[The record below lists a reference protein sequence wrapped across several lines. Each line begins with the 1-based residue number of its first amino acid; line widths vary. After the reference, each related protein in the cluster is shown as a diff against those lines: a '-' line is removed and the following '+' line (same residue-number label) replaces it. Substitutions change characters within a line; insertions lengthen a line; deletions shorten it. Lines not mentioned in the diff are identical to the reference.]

1 MDANSGKIKKIK
13 LASKTEPAL
22 PAGTWHLEVT
32 QELSGNAALNTAS
45 IRSEEFT
52 FSCEADPYALDSS
65 QVYSVY
71 PPNNSFGKFEMTL
84 PSIVLKRRTL
94 PWERKIPECPNT
106 PWLALLLFSEKENV
120 TLKTVK
126 REGNAAK
133 NNTQNDTYLELE
145 IPSQLFEHI
154 CPSKEDLALAVH
166 SRFAGRD
173 DKVTESVPIDEWMSV
188 ITAGRLPCSSTDEH
202 GLKNTLYLV
211 SMERVGTMVA
221 DRSKIPQNQSIH
233 LPVLAQWSF
242 YSKSEEYDF
251 HILFEKLSADA
262 LRIPTEENVS
272 EQAKRLLERGYVP
285 MNHCLRDGGKTV
297 SWYHGPF
304 RPWDIEVSSEPYRWF
319 SDSGLIYDPQM
330 GMFDVSISAA
340 FQLGRM
346 LSLQDGAFSS
356 ALVQFREQHKR
367 EAASRRNQNVLLR
380 ALSKTNTIHDQLS
393 MNAGEDSAYSRPDL
407 EKSLHSFAARVLI
420 NESQPN
426 DAAERNMTQRMGN
439 LTSSLS
445 SMDNII
451 YFPCTENTDKEM
463 PPEIVQPLAE
473 WSLLYGIPYRY
484 LVPHKSILPP
494 ESIRFF
500 FIDHNWLSALLDG
513 AMSPGRFFDVDYAC
527 DSEMIDKIIE
537 SVYLNSVKI
546 RPRLQ
551 GKQDKEL
558 KELIKERTA
567 VMSNQFKTS
576 SESMTSARQAAPAD
590 TSFLSTGFLLRSD
603 LVKGWRGLE
612 FRAFADR
619 EGKTNSLTALRLE
632 VIGNDILLGIYVG
645 KIARLEI
652 MQPPEGMHMGFEKKP
667 EGGYRKMLRNP
678 DNGVLYDNE
687 CIYADVVMRDSTYN
701 VMDWKATADNIKKAL
716 PKIASVN
723 SAYMALE
730 MIQNPATGII
740 HLL

>member
-1 MDANSGKIKKIK
+1 MDANSDKIKKIK
-13 LASKTEPAL
+13 LASKTEPTL
-22 PAGTWHLEVT
+22 SAGTWQLKVT
-32 QELSGNAALNTAS
+32 QELSGNAALNTAN

-71 PPNNSFGKFEMTL
+71 PPNNCFGKFETTL

-106 PWLALLLFSEKENV
+106 PWLALLLFSENENV
-120 TLKTVK
+120 TLRTVK

-133 NNTQNDTYLELE
+133 SDTQNDTYLELE
-145 IPSQLFEHI
+145 IPSQLFGHI

-166 SRFAGRD
+166 SRFASRD

-202 GLKNTLYLV
+202 GLKNTVYLV

-221 DRSKIPQNQSIH
+221 DRSKIPQNQSIC

-251 HILFEKLSADA
+251 HVLFERLSADA

-272 EQAKRLLERGYVP
+272 EQAKCLLERGYVP

-304 RPWDIEVSSEPYRWF
+304 RPWDTEVSSEPYRWF

-367 EAASRRNQNVLLR
+367 DAASRRNQVVLLR
-380 ALSKTNTIHDQLS
+380 ALSKTNTIHGQLS

-407 EKSLHSFAARVLI
+407 EKSLHSFAAGVLL
-420 NESQPN
+420 NKSQTT
-426 DAAERNMTQRMGN
+426 DAAERNMTQRVGS
-439 LTSSLS
+439 LTSSMV
-445 SMDNII
+445 SMDNMV
-451 YFPCTENTDKEM
+451 YFPCTENPDEEL
-463 PPEIVQPLAE
+463 PQEIVQPLAE

-500 FIDHNWLSALLDG
+500 HMDHNWLSALLDG

-527 DSEMIDKIIE
+527 DSEMIGRIIE

-551 GKQDKEL
+551 GKQDEEL
-558 KELIKERTA
+558 EKLIQKRSA
-567 VMSNQFKTS
+567 VMLDYFKTS
-576 SESMTSARQAAPAD
+576 NESITSAQQTTPTD
-590 TSFLSTGFLLRSD
+590 TNFLSTGFLLRSD

-619 EGKTNSLTALRLE
+619 EGKTNPLTALRLE

-652 MQPPEGMHMGFEKKP
+652 MQPPEGMHLGFEKKP
-667 EGGYRKMLRNP
+667 DGGYRKMLRNP
-678 DNGVLYDNE
+678 DNGSLYDDK
-687 CIYADVVMRDSTYN
+687 CIYADVVMRDAAYG
-701 VMDWKATADNIKKAL
+701 VMDWKATADNIKKGL
-716 PKIASVN
+716 PQIASVN